1 MFTQEEIQQYA
12 FGTIVDNGRKLFSR
26 GRIVSLSVVGNDIVA
41 TVRGEPSH
49 KVVISKDPSGLSF
62 DCTCKFLHGGACEH
76 VVAVMLA
83 ANEHA
88 AIQVGIDW
96 DALPAYVSEPSAV
109 ASPSIPE
116 QKIVEEVDP
125 GEEDAL
131 VEPDQIIDL
140 EMTRPVGRVYLSER
154 DATLMVELRFVYANG
169 SVEFNKADLSSNR
182 LVANDDNRVYRV
194 HRSKARETSLAASMA
209 EYDLMPYQTG
219 FYTPVSDPRIWTLH
233 DLPRLASDGFE
244 IYGEEKLRSANARK
258 AMPRL
263 GISIQSG
270 NDCFDCTMKISFD
283 GISATLAALVRA
295 IRDESKFILLAD
307 GSSGVLP
314 VSWIEKF
321 TSLFSIVDIDT
332 KRQTVSIKEMHIG
345 FADMLYQMADDKW
358 ADETFRKHRLV
369 LQNFEGVEHQMVPAG
384 LTAQMRTYQ
393 KSGYDWFYFLKKFK
407 FGGCLADDMG
417 LGKTI
422 QALALLQNE
431 KELGEGQPSLV
442 VVPTSLLFNWQREAQ
457 KFTPELSM
465 LIYHGG
471 NRSQYV
477 NILTMVDVILT
488 SYGTL
493 LRDIEVLSKINF
505 HYCILDEAQA
515 IKNPF
520 SQISRT
526 FRDVKSAHRLALSG
540 TPIENNLSELWS
552 LFSFLNP
559 GLLGSYKI
567 FQDNFVKP
575 VEKDA
580 DDTVAA
586 VLKRLIFPF
595 ILRRTKNQ
603 AAKDLPPK
611 NEIILYT
618 EMLPSQQTLYDITKE
633 MYRGKV
639 EDSISAKGLE
649 QSGFQVLEGLLRLRQ
664 ICSHPLLFDKTY
676 TGDSGKFRLVEESI
690 LDIVAEKHKILV
702 FSQFVSALEILRA
715 HILEKGIKSEILT
728 GATRNRQE
736 VVDRFQSD
744 KGSPVFFISLK
755 AGGTGLN
762 LTSAD
767 YVFHIDPWWNPS
779 AENQASDRAYRIGQ
793 TKPVFVYKVIT
804 RNSIEERVL
813 ELQEKKRMLMESV
826 IQTESSLMKKLSKD
840 DILELFK

>member
-12 FGTIVDNGRKLFSR
+12 FGAIVDNGRKLFSR
-26 GRIVSLSVVGNDIVA
+26 RRIVYLSVVGNDIIA
-41 TVRGEPSH
+41 TAKGEPNH
-49 KVVISKDPSGLSF
+49 KVVISKGPTGISF
-62 DCTCKFLHGGACEH
+62 DCTCKFSHGGACEH

-83 ANEHA
+83 ANEHTE
-88 AIQVGIDW
+88 IQVGIDW
-96 DALPAYVSEPSAV
+96 DALPAYIPEPSV
-109 ASPSIPE
+109 TVPSLVQE
-116 QKIVEEVDP
+116 QKIDEELDLQD
-125 GEEDAL
+125 EHDL
-131 VEPDQIIDL
+131 VETDQIIDL
-140 EMTRPVGRVYLSER
+140 EMTRPVGRIYLSER
-154 DATLMVELRFVYANG
+154 DSTLMVELRFAYANG
-169 SVEFNKADLSSNR
+169 SVEFSKADLSPNR
-182 LVANDDNRVYRV
+182 LVTNDDKKVYRV
-194 HRSKARETSLAASMA
+194 HRSKAREMTLAATLA
-209 EYDLMPYQTG
+209 EFDLMPYQTG

-233 DLPRLASDGFE
+233 ELPRLASEGFE
-244 IYGEEKLRSANARK
+244 VYGEEKLRSANARK
-258 AMPRL
+258 TMPRL
-263 GISIQSG
+263 GISIQTG
-270 NDCFDCTMKISFD
+270 NGCFDCTMKISFD
-283 GISATLAALVRA
+283 GISATLAALIRA

-307 GSSGVLP
+307 GSSGILP
-314 VSWIEKF
+314 ASWIEKF
-321 TSLFSIVDIDT
+321 TSLFSIVDTDT
-332 KRQTVSIKEMHIG
+332 KRQSISIKEMHIG

-358 ADETFRKHRLV
+358 ADETFRKQRLV
-369 LQNFEGVEHQMVPAG
+369 LQNFEGVEHQVVPSG
-384 LTAQMRTYQ
+384 LTAQMRSYQ

-422 QALALLQNE
+422 QALALLLKE

-457 KFTPELSM
+457 KFAPELSM
-465 LIYHGG
+465 LVYHGG

-493 LRDIEVLSKINF
+493 LRDIEVLSKIKF

-526 FRDVKSAHRLALSG
+526 FRDVKSTHRLALSG
-540 TPIENNLSELWS
+540 TPIENNLGELWS
-552 LFSFLNP
+552 LFTFLNP
-559 GLLGSYKI
+559 GLLGNFKI
-567 FQDNFVKP
+567 FQDKFIKP
-575 VEKDA
+575 VEKDGDETTA
-580 DDTVAA
+580 G

-595 ILRRTKNQ
+595 ILRRTKDQ

-611 NEIILYT
+611 NEIVLYT

-639 EDSISAKGLE
+639 ESSISTKGLE

-690 LDIVAEKHKILV
+690 VDIVAEKHKILV
-702 FSQFVSALEILRA
+702 FSQFVTALELLRESIHA
-715 HILEKGIKSEILT
+715 KGIKSEILT

-736 VVDRFQSD
+736 VVDRFQSE
-744 KGSPVFFISLK
+744 KGAPVFFISLK

-793 TKPVFVYKVIT
+793 TKPVFVYKIIT
-804 RNSIEERVL
+804 RNSIEERIL
-813 ELQEKKRMLMESV
+813 ELQEKKRMLMDAV
-826 IQTESSLMKKLSKD
+826 IQTETSLFKKLSRD